1 MQQLDPKLELPRP
14 PRPLIESNP
23 VPQPYPV
30 QALGGILGPAVERMA
45 EVIGVPQALAA
56 QSVLA
61 ASALATQGHAG
72 LQLDGRNYPLSLYL
86 ITVAASGDRKTAAD
100 RSALLP
106 ARQWEREQWQ
116 HYREQL
122 SRYRAAQRQAQ
133 RINPADPAPT
143 NSVPLEAEPS
153 APRLITTDPTIE
165 ALIKGLCHDLPSM
178 GLFCDEGGQFLGSST
193 MSRDNRLKAVT
204 TLSSLWDGSPIDRAR
219 SMAGESLRAY
229 DRRLS
234 LHLMLQPYLAMQ
246 LLSDPLLQGQGI
258 LGRCLMTWPTS
269 LAGQRSYQAVDL
281 SKDAALKRYHHRLS
295 ALFYQ
300 PWSLSADGA
309 LQLSKLSL
317 SPLARRRW
325 IDLHDAIE
333 AQLGEFGELAS
344 VRPSVRPSGSK
355 AADNLLRVAGILAA
369 VEESS
374 VVEVDHIQRAS
385 ALVGYYLTEIQRL
398 TEQEPVCRVKEE
410 ADRLLRWLQVKD
422 WKRFSIRELNRN
434 GPRFARKS
442 SRHAAKLLVELID
455 HQWLIT
461 DGHTFEVRHV

>member
-72 LQLDGRNYPLSLYL
+72 LQLDGRHYPLSLYL

-100 RSALLP
+100 RYALLP

-122 SRYRAAQRQAQ
+122 FRYRAAQRQAQ

-281 SKDAALKRYHHRLS
+281 SKDAALRRFHHRLS

-344 VRPSVRPSGSK
+344 VRPSGSK
-355 AADNLLRVAGILAA
+355 AADNLLRIAGILAV

-410 ADRLLRWLQVKD
+410 ADRLLRWLQAKD
-422 WKRFSIRELNRN
+422 WKRFSIRDLNRN

-442 SRHAAKLLVELID
+442 SRHATKLLVELLD

>member
-1 MQQLDPKLELPRP
+1 MQQLDPKLELPQP

-23 VPQPYPV
+23 VAQPYPV

-100 RSALLP
+100 RCALVS

-116 HYREQL
+116 RYREQL
-122 SRYRAAQRQAQ
+122 ARYGAAQRQAQ
-133 RINPADPAPT
+133 RIKPGDPEPA
-143 NSVPLEAEPS
+143 NGMSLEAEPS
-153 APRLITTDPTIE
+153 APRLITTDPTVE

-219 SMAGESLRAY
+219 SMVGESLRAY

-344 VRPSVRPSGSK
+344 VRPSGSK
-355 AADNLLRVAGILAA
+355 AADNLLRVAGILAV

-422 WKRFSIRELNRN
+422 WKRFSIRDLNRN

-455 HQWLIT
+455 HQWLIS
-461 DGHTFEVRHV
+461 DGHTFEVRHVQS

>member
-1 MQQLDPKLELPRP
+1 MPQLDPKLELPRS

-23 VPQPYPV
+23 AAEPYPV
-30 QALGGILGPAVERMA
+30 QALGGVLGPAVERMA

-56 QSVLA
+56 QSLLA

-72 LQLDGRNYPLSLYL
+72 LHLDGRSYPLSLYL

-100 RSALLP
+100 RFALLP

-116 HYREQL
+116 RYHEQL
-122 SRYRAAQRQAQ
+122 ARYRAAQRQA
-133 RINPADPAPT
+133 RCINPADPGYASGVT
-143 NSVPLEAEPS
+143 LEAEPS
-153 APRLITTDPTIE
+153 APRLITSDPTIE

-204 TLSSLWDGSPIDRAR
+204 TLSSLWDGSSIDRAR
-219 SMAGESLRAY
+219 SMVGESLRAY

-269 LAGQRSYQAVDL
+269 LAGQRSYRAVDL
-281 SKDAALKRYHHRLS
+281 SKDTALKRYHRRLS

-309 LQLSKLSL
+309 LQLSPLSL

-344 VRPSVRPSGSK
+344 VRPSGSK
-355 AADNLLRVAGILAA
+355 AADNLLRVAGILAV

-374 VVEVDHIQRAS
+374 TVEVDHIQRAS
-385 ALVGYYLTEIQRL
+385 ALIGYYLTEIQRL
-398 TEQEPVCRVKEE
+398 TEQEPLCRVKEE

-422 WKRFSIRELNRN
+422 WKRFSIRDLNRN

-442 SRHAAKLLVELID
+442 SHHTAKLLVELID

-461 DGHTFEVRHV
+461 DGHTFEVRHVQS

>member
-1 MQQLDPKLELPRP
+1 MQQLDPKLELPPP
-14 PRPLIESNP
+14 PRLLIESNP
-23 VPQPYPV
+23 VAQPYPV

-100 RSALLP
+100 RFALLP

-116 HYREQL
+116 RYREQL
-122 SRYRAAQRQAQ
+122 ARYRAAQRQAQ
-133 RINPADPAPT
+133 RIKPGDPEPA
-143 NSVPLEAEPS
+143 NGISLEAEPS

-219 SMAGESLRAY
+219 SMVGESLRAY

-344 VRPSVRPSGSK
+344 VRPSGSK
-355 AADNLLRVAGILAA
+355 AADNLLRIAGILAV

>member
-45 EVIGVPQALAA
+45 DVIGVPQALAA

-72 LQLDGRNYPLSLYL
+72 LQLDGRHYPLSLYL
-86 ITVAASGDRKTAAD
+86 ITVAASGDRKTASD

-106 ARQWEREQWQ
+106 ARQWERQQWQ

-344 VRPSVRPSGSK
+344 VRPSGSK
-355 AADNLLRVAGILAA
+355 AADNLLRIAGILAV

-455 HQWLIT
+455 HQWLIS
-461 DGHTFEVRHV
+461 DGHTFEVRHVQS

>member
-30 QALGGILGPAVERMA
+30 QALGGILGPAVQRMA

-72 LQLDGRNYPLSLYL
+72 LQLDGRHYPLSLYL

-122 SRYRAAQRQAQ
+122 FRYRAAQRQAQ

-300 PWSLSADGA
+300 PWSVSADGA

-344 VRPSVRPSGSK
+344 VRPSGSK
-355 AADNLLRVAGILAA
+355 AADNLLRIAGVLAV

-410 ADRLLRWLQVKD
+410 ADRLLRWLQVKG

-442 SRHAAKLLVELID
+442 SRHASRLLVELLD
-455 HQWLIT
+455 HHWLIT
-461 DGHTFEVRHV
+461 DGHTYEVRHVQS

>member
-23 VPQPYPV
+23 LAQPYPV

-72 LQLDGRNYPLSLYL
+72 LHLDGRSYPLSLYL

-100 RSALLP
+100 RFALLP

-116 HYREQL
+116 CYREQL
-122 SRYRAAQRQAQ
+122 ARYRVAQRQAQ
-133 RINPADPAPT
+133 SLNPADPDPT
-143 NSVPLEAEPS
+143 NVVSLEAQPS

-165 ALIKGLCHDLPSM
+165 ALVKGLCHDLPSM

-219 SMAGESLRAY
+219 SMVGESLRAY

-344 VRPSVRPSGSK
+344 VRPSGSK
-355 AADNLLRVAGILAA
+355 AADNLLRVAGILA
-369 VEESS
+369 VLEESS

-410 ADRLLRWLQVKD
+410 ADRLLRWLKVKD

>member
-1 MQQLDPKLELPRP
+1 MQQLDPKLELPRS

-23 VPQPYPV
+23 LPQPYPV

-72 LQLDGRNYPLSLYL
+72 LQLDGRHYPLSLYL
-86 ITVAASGDRKTAAD
+86 TTVAASGDRKTAAD
-100 RSALLP
+100 RCALLP

-116 HYREQL
+116 RYREQL
-122 SRYRAAQRQAQ
+122 ARYRAAQRQVQ
-133 RINPADPAPT
+133 RINPASPDPT
-143 NSVPLEAEPS
+143 NSVPLKAEPS

-193 MSRDNRLKAVT
+193 MNRDNRLKAIT

-229 DRRLS
+229 DRRVS

-295 ALFYQ
+295 TLFRQ
-300 PWSLSADGA
+300 PWSLSPDGA
-309 LQLSKLSL
+309 LQLSPLTL

-344 VRPSVRPSGSK
+344 VRPSGSK
-355 AADNLLRVAGILAA
+355 AADNLLRVAGILAV

-374 VVEVDHIQRAS
+374 VVDVDHIQRAS
-385 ALVGYYLTEIQRL
+385 TLVGYYLTEIQRL
-398 TEQEPVCRVKEE
+398 TEQEPVCRIKEE
-410 ADRLLRWLQVKD
+410 ADRLLRWLKVKE

-461 DGHTFEVRHV
+461 DGHTFEVRHVQS

>member
-72 LQLDGRNYPLSLYL
+72 LQLDGRHYPLSLYL
-86 ITVAASGDRKTAAD
+86 ITVAASGDRKTASD

-106 ARQWEREQWQ
+106 ARQWERQQWQ

-300 PWSLSADGA
+300 PWSLSDDGA

-344 VRPSVRPSGSK
+344 VRPSGSK
-355 AADNLLRVAGILAA
+355 AADNLLRIAGILAV

>member
-1 MQQLDPKLELPRP
+1 
-14 PRPLIESNP
+14 
-23 VPQPYPV
+23 
-30 QALGGILGPAVERMA
+30 
-45 EVIGVPQALAA
+45 
-56 QSVLA
+56 
-61 ASALATQGHAG
+61 
-72 LQLDGRNYPLSLYL
+72 
-86 ITVAASGDRKTAAD
+86 
-100 RSALLP
+100 
-106 ARQWEREQWQ
+106 
-116 HYREQL
+116 
-122 SRYRAAQRQAQ
+122 
-133 RINPADPAPT
+133 
-143 NSVPLEAEPS
+143 
-153 APRLITTDPTIE
+153 
-165 ALIKGLCHDLPSM
+165 
-178 GLFCDEGGQFLGSST
+178 
-193 MSRDNRLKAVT
+193 
-204 TLSSLWDGSPIDRAR
+204 
-219 SMAGESLRAY
+219 
-229 DRRLS
+229 
-234 LHLMLQPYLAMQ
+234 MLQPYLAMQ

-333 AQLGEFGELAS
+333 TQLGEFGELA
-344 VRPSVRPSGSK
+344 SVRPSGSK

>member
-1 MQQLDPKLELPRP
+1 MQQLDPKLELPQP

-23 VPQPYPV
+23 VAQPYPV
-30 QALGGILGPAVERMA
+30 QALGGILGPAVERIA

-56 QSVLA
+56 QSVLG

-100 RSALLP
+100 RCALLP

-116 HYREQL
+116 RYREQL
-122 SRYRAAQRQAQ
+122 VRYRAAQRQAQ
-133 RINPADPAPT
+133 RIKPGDPEPA
-143 NSVPLEAEPS
+143 NGMSLEAEPS

-204 TLSSLWDGSPIDRAR
+204 TLSSLWDGNPIDRAR
-219 SMAGESLRAY
+219 SMVGESLRAY

-234 LHLMLQPYLAMQ
+234 LHLMLQPYLALQ
-246 LLSDPLLQGQGI
+246 LLGDPLLQGQGI

-269 LAGQRSYQAVDL
+269 LAGQRSYQAIDL

-344 VRPSVRPSGSK
+344 VRPSGSK
-355 AADNLLRVAGILAA
+355 AADNLLRVAGILAV

-398 TEQEPVCRVKEE
+398 TEQEPVCRIKEE

-442 SRHAAKLLVELID
+442 SRHATKLLVELLD

-461 DGHTFEVRHV
+461 DGHTFEVRHVQS

>member
-72 LQLDGRNYPLSLYL
+72 LQFDGRNYPLSLYL

-133 RINPADPAPT
+133 RINPTDPAPT

-309 LQLSKLSL
+309 LLLSKLRL

-344 VRPSVRPSGSK
+344 VRPSGSK
-355 AADNLLRVAGILAA
+355 AADNLLRVAGILAV

-442 SRHAAKLLVELID
+442 SRHTAKLLVELID

-461 DGHTFEVRHV
+461 DGHTFEVRHVQY

>member
-23 VPQPYPV
+23 VAQPYPV

-116 HYREQL
+116 RYREQL
-122 SRYRAAQRQAQ
+122 ARYRAAQRQMQ
-133 RINPADPAPT
+133 RINPADPDSA
-143 NSVPLEAEPS
+143 NGVPLEAEPS

-258 LGRCLMTWPTS
+258 LGRCLITWPTS
-269 LAGQRSYQAVDL
+269 LAGQRSYQSGDL
-281 SKDAALKRYHHRLS
+281 SKDPALKRYHHRLS
-295 ALFYQ
+295 ALFHQ
-300 PWSLSADGA
+300 PWSLFADGA
-309 LQLSKLSL
+309 LRLSPLTL

-344 VRPSVRPSGSK
+344 VRPSGSK
-355 AADNLLRVAGILAA
+355 AADNLLRVAGILAV

-410 ADRLLRWLQVKD
+410 ADRLLRWLQVKG

-442 SRHAAKLLVELID
+442 SRHASRLLVELLD
-455 HQWLIT
+455 HHWLIT
-461 DGHTFEVRHV
+461 DGHTFEVRHVQS

>member
-14 PRPLIESNP
+14 PRPLIEANP
-23 VPQPYPV
+23 VAQPYPV
-30 QALGGILGPAVERMA
+30 QALGEILGPAVERMA

-100 RSALLP
+100 RCALLP

-116 HYREQL
+116 RYREQI
-122 SRYRAAQRQAQ
+122 SRHRVAQRQAQ
-133 RINPADPAPT
+133 RINPAETDPT
-143 NSVPLEAEPS
+143 INVPLEAEPS

-165 ALIKGLCHDLPSM
+165 ALVKGLCHDLPSM

-219 SMAGESLRAY
+219 SMVGESLRAY

-246 LLSDPLLQGQGI
+246 LISDPLLQGQGI

-295 ALFYQ
+295 ALFCQ

-309 LQLSKLSL
+309 LQLSPLTL

-344 VRPSVRPSGSK
+344 VRPSGSK
-355 AADNLLRVAGILAA
+355 AADNLLRIAGILAV
-369 VEESS
+369 VEESGM
-374 VVEVDHIQRAS
+374 VEVDHIQRAS

-422 WKRFSIRELNRN
+422 WKRFSIRDLNRN

-442 SRHAAKLLVELID
+442 SRHATKLLVELLD
-455 HQWLIT
+455 HHWLIT
-461 DGHTFEVRHV
+461 DGHTFEVRHVQS

>member
-14 PRPLIESNP
+14 PRPLIESNS
-23 VPQPYPV
+23 VAQPYPV

-61 ASALATQGHAG
+61 TSALATQGHAG

-100 RSALLP
+100 RFALLP

-116 HYREQL
+116 RYREQL
-122 SRYRAAQRQAQ
+122 ARYRAAQRQAQ

-143 NSVPLEAEPS
+143 NSVPLEAGPS

-165 ALIKGLCHDLPSM
+165 ALIKGLCYDLPSM

-193 MSRDNRLKAVT
+193 MSRDNRLKTVT

-300 PWSLSADGA
+300 PWSLSVDGA

-344 VRPSVRPSGSK
+344 VRPSGSK
-355 AADNLLRVAGILAA
+355 AADNLLRVAGILAV
-369 VEESS
+369 VEESG

-455 HQWLIT
+455 HQWLIS
-461 DGHTFEVRHV
+461 DGHTFEVRHVQS

>member
-1 MQQLDPKLELPRP
+1 MQQLDPKLELSQP

-23 VPQPYPV
+23 VAQPYPV

-61 ASALATQGHAG
+61 ASALGTQGHAG

-100 RSALLP
+100 RCALLP

-116 HYREQL
+116 RYREQL
-122 SRYRAAQRQAQ
+122 ARYRAAQRQAQ
-133 RINPADPAPT
+133 RIKPGDPEPA
-143 NSVPLEAEPS
+143 NGMSLEAEPS

-219 SMAGESLRAY
+219 SMVGESLRAY

-281 SKDAALKRYHHRLS
+281 SKEAAVRRYHHRLS

-344 VRPSVRPSGSK
+344 VRPSGSK
-355 AADNLLRVAGILAA
+355 AADNLLRVAGILAV

-422 WKRFSIRELNRN
+422 WKRFSIRDLNRN

-455 HQWLIT
+455 HQWLIS
-461 DGHTFEVRHV
+461 DGHTFEVRHVQS

>member
-72 LQLDGRNYPLSLYL
+72 LQFDGRNYPLSLYL

-122 SRYRAAQRQAQ
+122 SRYRAAERQAQ
-133 RINPADPAPT
+133 RINPTDPPPT
-143 NSVPLEAEPS
+143 NSVPFEAEPS
-153 APRLITTDPTIE
+153 APRLVTTDPTIE

-246 LLSDPLLQGQGI
+246 LLRDPLLQGQGI

-344 VRPSVRPSGSK
+344 VRPSGSK
-355 AADNLLRVAGILAA
+355 AADNLLRIAGILGV

>member
-1 MQQLDPKLELPRP
+1 MQQLDPKLELPQP

-23 VPQPYPV
+23 VAQPYPV

-100 RSALLP
+100 RCALLP

-116 HYREQL
+116 RYREQL
-122 SRYRAAQRQAQ
+122 ARYRAAQRQAQ
-133 RINPADPAPT
+133 RIKPGDPEPA
-143 NSVPLEAEPS
+143 NGMSLEAEPS

-219 SMAGESLRAY
+219 SMVGESLRAY

-281 SKDAALKRYHHRLS
+281 SKDAVLKRYHHRLS

-300 PWSLSADGA
+300 PWSLTSDGA
-309 LQLSKLSL
+309 LQLSPLTL

-344 VRPSVRPSGSK
+344 VRPSGAK
-355 AADNLLRVAGILAA
+355 AADNLLRVAGILAV
-369 VEESS
+369 VEEGS

-442 SRHAAKLLVELID
+442 SRYAAKLLVALID

>member
-14 PRPLIESNP
+14 PRPLIEANP
-23 VPQPYPV
+23 VAQPYPV
-30 QALGGILGPAVERMA
+30 QALGEILGPAVERMA

-100 RSALLP
+100 RCALLP

-116 HYREQL
+116 RYREQL
-122 SRYRAAQRQAQ
+122 SRHRVAQRQAQ
-133 RINPADPAPT
+133 RINPAEPDPT
-143 NSVPLEAEPS
+143 INVPLEAEPS

-165 ALIKGLCHDLPSM
+165 ALVKGLCHDLPSM

-219 SMAGESLRAY
+219 SMVGESLRAY

-246 LLSDPLLQGQGI
+246 LISDPLLQGQGI

-295 ALFYQ
+295 ALFCQ

-309 LQLSKLSL
+309 LQLSPLTL

-344 VRPSVRPSGSK
+344 VRPSGSK
-355 AADNLLRVAGILAA
+355 AADNLLRIAGILAV
-369 VEESS
+369 VEESGM
-374 VVEVDHIQRAS
+374 VEVDHIQRAS

-422 WKRFSIRELNRN
+422 WKRFSIRDLNRN

-442 SRHAAKLLVELID
+442 SRHATKLLVELLD
-455 HQWLIT
+455 HHWLIT
-461 DGHTFEVRHV
+461 DGHTFEVRHVQS

>member
-14 PRPLIESNP
+14 PRPLVESNP
-23 VPQPYPV
+23 VAQPYPV

-61 ASALATQGHAG
+61 TSALATQGHAG

-100 RSALLP
+100 RFALLP

-116 HYREQL
+116 RYREQL
-122 SRYRAAQRQAQ
+122 ARYRAAQRQAQ
-133 RINPADPAPT
+133 RINPADPDPT
-143 NSVPLEAEPS
+143 NRVPLEAEPS

-193 MSRDNRLKAVT
+193 MSRDNRLKTVT

-234 LHLMLQPYLAMQ
+234 LHLMLQPYLAIQ
-246 LLSDPLLQGQGI
+246 LLSDPLLQAQGI
-258 LGRCLMTWPTS
+258 LGRCLMTWPVS
-269 LAGQRSYQAVDL
+269 LAGQRSYQSVDL

-300 PWSLSADGA
+300 PWSLSPDGA
-309 LQLSKLSL
+309 LQLSPLTL

-344 VRPSVRPSGSK
+344 VRPNGSK
-355 AADNLLRVAGILAA
+355 AADNLLRVASILAV

-385 ALVGYYLTEIQRL
+385 ALIGYYLTEIQRL

-422 WKRFSIRELNRN
+422 WKRFSIRDLNRN

-442 SRHAAKLLVELID
+442 SRHATKLLVELLD
-455 HQWLIT
+455 HHWLIT
-461 DGHTFEVRHV
+461 DGHTFEVRHVQS

>member
-23 VPQPYPV
+23 VAQPYPV

-116 HYREQL
+116 RYREQL
-122 SRYRAAQRQAQ
+122 ARYRAAQRQMQ
-133 RINPADPAPT
+133 GINPADPDSA
-143 NSVPLEAEPS
+143 NGVPLEAEPS

-204 TLSSLWDGSPIDRAR
+204 TLSSLWGGSPIDRAR

-246 LLSDPLLQGQGI
+246 LLSDPLLRGQGI
-258 LGRCLMTWPTS
+258 LGRCLITWPTS
-269 LAGQRSYQAVDL
+269 LAGQRSYQSVDL
-281 SKDAALKRYHHRLS
+281 SKDPALKRYHHRLS
-295 ALFYQ
+295 ALFHQ

-309 LQLSKLSL
+309 LRLSPLTL

-325 IDLHDAIE
+325 ID
-333 AQLGEFGELAS
+333 
-344 VRPSVRPSGSK
+344 
-355 AADNLLRVAGILAA
+355 
-369 VEESS
+369 
-374 VVEVDHIQRAS
+374 
-385 ALVGYYLTEIQRL
+385 
-398 TEQEPVCRVKEE
+398 
-410 ADRLLRWLQVKD
+410 
-422 WKRFSIRELNRN
+422 
-434 GPRFARKS
+434 
-442 SRHAAKLLVELID
+442 
-455 HQWLIT
+455 
-461 DGHTFEVRHV
+461 

>member
-14 PRPLIESNP
+14 PRPLIELNP
-23 VPQPYPV
+23 VAQPYPV

-100 RSALLP
+100 RCALLP
-106 ARQWEREQWQ
+106 ARQWEREQWKR
-116 HYREQL
+116 YREQL
-122 SRYRAAQRQAQ
+122 ARYRAAQRQAQ
-133 RINPADPAPT
+133 RIKPADPSPT

-178 GLFCDEGGQFLGSST
+178 GLFCDEGGQFIGSST

-204 TLSSLWDGSPIDRAR
+204 TLLSLWDGSPIDRAR
-219 SMAGESLRAY
+219 SMVGESLRAY

-325 IDLHDAIE
+325 IDLYDAIE
-333 AQLGEFGELAS
+333 AQLGEFGELA
-344 VRPSVRPSGSK
+344 SVRPSGSK
-355 AADNLLRVAGILAA
+355 AADNLLRVAGILAV

-461 DGHTFEVRHV
+461 DGHTFEVRHVQS

>member
-1 MQQLDPKLELPRP
+1 MQQLDPKLELPQP

-23 VPQPYPV
+23 VAQPYPV

-100 RSALLP
+100 RCALLP

-116 HYREQL
+116 RYREQL
-122 SRYRAAQRQAQ
+122 ARYRGAQRQAQ
-133 RINPADPAPT
+133 RIKPGDPEPA
-143 NSVPLEAEPS
+143 NGMSLEAEPS

-219 SMAGESLRAY
+219 SMVGESLRAY

-246 LLSDPLLQGQGI
+246 LLSDPLLLGQGI

-344 VRPSVRPSGSK
+344 VRPSGSK
-355 AADNLLRVAGILAA
+355 AADNLLRVAGILA
-369 VEESS
+369 VLEESS

-422 WKRFSIRELNRN
+422 WKRFSIRDLNRN

-455 HQWLIT
+455 HQWLIS
-461 DGHTFEVRHV
+461 DGHTFEVRHVQS

>member
-1 MQQLDPKLELPRP
+1 MQQLDPKLELPQP

-23 VPQPYPV
+23 VAQPYPV

-100 RSALLP
+100 RCALLP

-116 HYREQL
+116 RYREQL
-122 SRYRAAQRQAQ
+122 ALYRAAQRQAQ
-133 RINPADPAPT
+133 RIKPTDPTPT

-229 DRRLS
+229 DRRL
-234 LHLMLQPYLAMQ
+234 HLMLQPYLAMQ

-269 LAGQRSYQAVDL
+269 LAGQRSYQAIDL

-309 LQLSKLSL
+309 LQLSPLTL

-344 VRPSVRPSGSK
+344 VRPSGSK
-355 AADNLLRVAGILAA
+355 AADNLLRVAGILAV
-369 VEESS
+369 VEENS

-398 TEQEPVCRVKEE
+398 TEQEPMCRVKEE

-422 WKRFSIRELNRN
+422 WKRFSIRDVNRN

-455 HQWLIT
+455 HQWLIS
-461 DGHTFEVRHV
+461 DGHTFEVRHVQS

>member
-23 VPQPYPV
+23 VAQPYPV

-61 ASALATQGHAG
+61 ASALAAQGHAG
-72 LQLDGRNYPLSLYL
+72 LYLDGRSYPLSLYL

-100 RSALLP
+100 RCALLP

-116 HYREQL
+116 RYREQL
-122 SRYRAAQRQAQ
+122 ARYRVAQRQAQ
-133 RINPADPAPT
+133 RINPAEPDSASGAT
-143 NSVPLEAEPS
+143 LDSEPS

-219 SMAGESLRAY
+219 SMVGESLRAY

-246 LLSDPLLQGQGI
+246 LISDPLLQGQGI

-281 SKDAALKRYHHRLS
+281 SKDAALKRYQRRLS
-295 ALFYQ
+295 ELFYQ

-309 LQLSKLSL
+309 LQLSPLSL

-344 VRPSVRPSGSK
+344 VRPSGSK
-355 AADNLLRVAGILAA
+355 AADNLLRVAGILAV

-385 ALVGYYLTEIQRL
+385 TLVGYYLTEIQRL

-410 ADRLLRWLQVKD
+410 ADRLLRWLQVKN

-442 SRHAAKLLVELID
+442 SRHATKLLVELLD
-455 HQWLIT
+455 HHWLIT
-461 DGHTFEVRHV
+461 DGHTFEVRHVQS

>member
-23 VPQPYPV
+23 VAQPYPV

-100 RSALLP
+100 RCALLP

-116 HYREQL
+116 RYREQL
-122 SRYRAAQRQAQ
+122 ALYRAAQRQAP
-133 RINPADPAPT
+133 RIEPADPSPT
-143 NSVPLEAEPS
+143 NSVPLEAGPS

-219 SMAGESLRAY
+219 SMVGESLRAY

-281 SKDAALKRYHHRLS
+281 SKDPALKRYHHRLS

-300 PWSLSADGA
+300 PWSLSPDGA
-309 LQLSKLSL
+309 LQLSPLTL

-344 VRPSVRPSGSK
+344 VRPSGSK
-355 AADNLLRVAGILAA
+355 AAENLLRVAGILAV
-369 VEESS
+369 VEEST

-442 SRHAAKLLVELID
+442 SRHATKLLVELLE

>member
-14 PRPLIESNP
+14 PRPLIESNS
-23 VPQPYPV
+23 VAGPYPI

-56 QSVLA
+56 QSVLS

-100 RSALLP
+100 RCALLP

-116 HYREQL
+116 RYREQL
-122 SRYRAAQRQAQ
+122 ARCRAAQRQAQ
-133 RINPADPAPT
+133 RINPAEPDPKI
-143 NSVPLEAEPS
+143 NVPLEAEPS

-219 SMAGESLRAY
+219 SMVGESLRAY

-269 LAGQRSYQAVDL
+269 LAGQRSYQSVDL
-281 SKDAALKRYHHRLS
+281 SKDAALKSYHHRLF
-295 ALFYQ
+295 ALFHQ
-300 PWSLSADGA
+300 SWSLSPDGA
-309 LQLSKLSL
+309 LQLSPLTL

-333 AQLGEFGELAS
+333 AQLGEFGELAN
-344 VRPSVRPSGSK
+344 VRPSGSK
-355 AADNLLRVAGILAA
+355 AADNLLRIAGILAM

-422 WKRFSIRELNRN
+422 WKRFSIRDLNRN

-442 SRHAAKLLVELID
+442 SRHATKLLVELID

-461 DGHTFEVRHV
+461 DGHTFEVRHVQS

>member
-1 MQQLDPKLELPRP
+1 MQQLDPKIELPRS

-23 VPQPYPV
+23 AAEPYPV
-30 QALGGILGPAVERMA
+30 KALGGILGPAVERMA

-56 QSVLA
+56 QSILA

-100 RSALLP
+100 RFALLP

-116 HYREQL
+116 RHREQL

-133 RINPADPAPT
+133 RINPADANLT
-143 NSVPLEAEPS
+143 NGIPLEAEPS

-193 MSRDNRLKAVT
+193 MNRDNRLKAVT

-269 LAGQRSYQAVDL
+269 LAGQRSYQAIDL
-281 SKDAALKRYHHRLS
+281 SKDAALKRYHRRLS

-309 LQLSKLSL
+309 LRLSPLTL

-344 VRPSVRPSGSK
+344 VRPSGSK
-355 AADNLLRVAGILAA
+355 AADNLLRVAGILAV

-442 SRHAAKLLVELID
+442 SRHTAKLLVELID

-461 DGHTFEVRHV
+461 DGHTFEVRHVQS

>member
-1 MQQLDPKLELPRP
+1 MQQLDPKLEIPQP

-23 VPQPYPV
+23 AAQPYPV

-100 RSALLP
+100 RCALLP

-116 HYREQL
+116 RYREQL
-122 SRYRAAQRQAQ
+122 ARYRAAQR
-133 RINPADPAPT
+133 IKPADSEPA
-143 NSVPLEAEPS
+143 NGVPREAEPS

-204 TLSSLWDGSPIDRAR
+204 TLSLLWDGSPIDRAR

-269 LAGQRSYQAVDL
+269 LAGQRSYQSVDL
-281 SKDAALKRYHHRLS
+281 SKDPALKRYHDRLS
-295 ALFYQ
+295 ALFHQ

-309 LQLSKLSL
+309 LLLSPLTL

-333 AQLGEFGELAS
+333 AQLGEFGELAN
-344 VRPSVRPSGSK
+344 VQPSGSK
-355 AADNLLRVAGILAA
+355 AADNLLRFAGILAV
-369 VEESS
+369 VEECR

-385 ALVGYYLTEIQRL
+385 TLVGYYLTEIQRL
-398 TEQEPVCRVKEE
+398 TEQEPVCRVNEE

-422 WKRFSIRELNRN
+422 WKRFSVRELNRN

-442 SRHAAKLLVELID
+442 SRHTTKLLVELID

-461 DGHTFEVRHV
+461 DGQTFEVRHVQS

>member
-30 QALGGILGPAVERMA
+30 QALGGILGPAVQRMA

-72 LQLDGRNYPLSLYL
+72 LQLDGRHYPLSLYL

-122 SRYRAAQRQAQ
+122 FRYRAAQRQAQ

-344 VRPSVRPSGSK
+344 VRPSGSK
-355 AADNLLRVAGILAA
+355 AADNLLRIAGVLAV

-410 ADRLLRWLQVKD
+410 ADRLLRWLQVKG

-442 SRHAAKLLVELID
+442 SRHASRLLVELLD
-455 HQWLIT
+455 HHWLIT
-461 DGHTFEVRHV
+461 DGHTYEVRHVQS

>member
-1 MQQLDPKLELPRP
+1 MQQLDPKLELPQP

-23 VPQPYPV
+23 VAQSYPV

-72 LQLDGRNYPLSLYL
+72 LQLDGRHYPLSLYL

-122 SRYRAAQRQAQ
+122 FRYRAAQRQAQ

-258 LGRCLMTWPTS
+258 LGRCLMTWPIS

-281 SKDAALKRYHHRLS
+281 SKDAALKRYHYRLS

-344 VRPSVRPSGSK
+344 VRPSGSK
-355 AADNLLRVAGILAA
+355 AADNLLRIAGILAV

>member
-30 QALGGILGPAVERMA
+30 QARGGILGPAVERMA

-72 LQLDGRNYPLSLYL
+72 LQLDGRHYPLSLYL
-86 ITVAASGDRKTAAD
+86 ITVAASGDRKTASD

-116 HYREQL
+116 HYREKL

-133 RINPADPAPT
+133 RINPADPSPT
-143 NSVPLEAEPS
+143 DSVPLEAEPS
-153 APRLITTDPTIE
+153 TPRLITTDPTIE

-204 TLSSLWDGSPIDRAR
+204 TLSSIWDGSPIDRAR

-258 LGRCLMTWPTS
+258 LGRCLITWPTS
-269 LAGQRSYQAVDL
+269 LAGQRSYQSVDL

-309 LQLSKLSL
+309 LRLSPLTL

-333 AQLGEFGELAS
+333 AKLGEFGELA
-344 VRPSVRPSGSK
+344 SVRPSGSK
-355 AADNLLRVAGILAA
+355 AADNLLRVAGILAV

-385 ALVGYYLTEIQRL
+385 TLVGYYLTEIQRL

-410 ADRLLRWLQVKD
+410 ADRLLRWLQVKN

-461 DGHTFEVRHV
+461 DGQTFEVRHVQS

>member
-1 MQQLDPKLELPRP
+1 
-14 PRPLIESNP
+14 
-23 VPQPYPV
+23 
-30 QALGGILGPAVERMA
+30 
-45 EVIGVPQALAA
+45 
-56 QSVLA
+56 
-61 ASALATQGHAG
+61 
-72 LQLDGRNYPLSLYL
+72 
-86 ITVAASGDRKTAAD
+86 
-100 RSALLP
+100 
-106 ARQWEREQWQ
+106 
-116 HYREQL
+116 
-122 SRYRAAQRQAQ
+122 
-133 RINPADPAPT
+133 
-143 NSVPLEAEPS
+143 
-153 APRLITTDPTIE
+153 
-165 ALIKGLCHDLPSM
+165 
-178 GLFCDEGGQFLGSST
+178 

-333 AQLGEFGELAS
+333 AQLGEFGELT
-344 VRPSVRPSGSK
+344 SVRPSGSK
-355 AADNLLRVAGILAA
+355 AADNLLRIAGVLAV

>member
-14 PRPLIESNP
+14 LIDSNP
-23 VPQPYPV
+23 VAQPYPV
-30 QALGGILGPAVERMA
+30 QALGGILGLAVERMA

-72 LQLDGRNYPLSLYL
+72 LQFDGRNYPLSLYL

-116 HYREQL
+116 RYREQL
-122 SRYRAAQRQAQ
+122 ARYRAAQRQMQ
-133 RINPADPAPT
+133 RINPADPDSA
-143 NSVPLEAEPS
+143 NGVPLEAEPS

-258 LGRCLMTWPTS
+258 LGRCLITWPTS
-269 LAGQRSYQAVDL
+269 LAGQRSYQSVDL
-281 SKDAALKRYHHRLS
+281 SKD
-295 ALFYQ
+295 
-300 PWSLSADGA
+300 P
-309 LQLSKLSL
+309 
-317 SPLARRRW
+317 P
-325 IDLHDAIE
+325 
-333 AQLGEFGELAS
+333 
-344 VRPSVRPSGSK
+344 
-355 AADNLLRVAGILAA
+355 
-369 VEESS
+369 
-374 VVEVDHIQRAS
+374 
-385 ALVGYYLTEIQRL
+385 
-398 TEQEPVCRVKEE
+398 
-410 ADRLLRWLQVKD
+410 
-422 WKRFSIRELNRN
+422 
-434 GPRFARKS
+434 
-442 SRHAAKLLVELID
+442 
-455 HQWLIT
+455 
-461 DGHTFEVRHV
+461 

>member
-1 MQQLDPKLELPRP
+1 MQQLDSKLELPRS

-23 VPQPYPV
+23 VAEPYPV

-45 EVIGVPQALAA
+45 EVVGVPQALAA

-100 RSALLP
+100 RFALLP
-106 ARQWEREQWQ
+106 ARQWEREQWRR
-116 HYREQL
+116 YREQL
-122 SRYRAAQRQAQ
+122 ARYRAAQRQTQ
-133 RINPADPAPT
+133 RINPADPDPT
-143 NSVPLEAEPS
+143 NGVPLEAEPS

-229 DRRLS
+229 DRRVS

-281 SKDAALKRYHHRLS
+281 SKDAVLKRYHHRIS
-295 ALFYQ
+295 ALFRQ
-300 PWSLSADGA
+300 PWSLSPDGA
-309 LQLSKLSL
+309 LQLSLLNL

-344 VRPSVRPSGSK
+344 VRPSGSK
-355 AADNLLRVAGILAA
+355 AADNLLRVASILAV

-410 ADRLLRWLQVKD
+410 ADRLLRWLHVKD
-422 WKRFSIRELNRN
+422 WKRFSIRDLNRN

-442 SRHAAKLLVELID
+442 SRHAAKLLVELLE

-461 DGHTFEVRHV
+461 DGHTFEVRHVQS

>member
-14 PRPLIESNP
+14 PRPLIESSH

-72 LQLDGRNYPLSLYL
+72 LQLDGRHYPLSLYL

-133 RINPADPAPT
+133 RINPTDPTPT

-204 TLSSLWDGSPIDRAR
+204 TLSLLWDGSPIDRAR

-344 VRPSVRPSGSK
+344 VRPSGSK
-355 AADNLLRVAGILAA
+355 AADNLLRVAGILAV

-385 ALVGYYLTEIQRL
+385 ALVGYYLSEIQRL
-398 TEQEPVCRVKEE
+398 TEQEAVCRVKEE

-442 SRHAAKLLVELID
+442 SRHTAKLLVELID

-461 DGHTFEVRHV
+461 DGHTFEVRHVQY